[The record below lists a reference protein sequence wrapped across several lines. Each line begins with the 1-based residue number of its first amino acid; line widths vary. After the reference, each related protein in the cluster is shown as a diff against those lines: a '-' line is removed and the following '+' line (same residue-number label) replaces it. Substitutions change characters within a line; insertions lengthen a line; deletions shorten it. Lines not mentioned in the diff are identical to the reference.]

1 MVKYQDYDGNPVLSE
16 YIFMQYRLIDYKTNE
31 DIYFE
36 SYHDMCEY
44 AYPRFVH
51 RREPIETTKDLIDF
65 NGDIYLNHYVKVLT
79 FFVY

>member
-1 MVKYQDYDGNPVLSE
+1 MVKYQDCDGNPVLYE
-16 YIFMQYRLIDYKTNE
+16 YIFMQYRLTDYNTNE

-51 RREPIETTKDLIDF
+51 RSEPIETTKDLIDF
-65 NGDIYLNHYVKVLT
+65 NGDIYFSKYVKVLT